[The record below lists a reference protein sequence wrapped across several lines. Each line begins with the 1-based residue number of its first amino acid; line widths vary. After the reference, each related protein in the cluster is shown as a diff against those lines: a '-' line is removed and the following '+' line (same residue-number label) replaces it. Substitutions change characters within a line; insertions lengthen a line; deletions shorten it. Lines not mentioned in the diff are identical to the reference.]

1 MGTPEPQQDIPV
13 PPPYKSKIL
22 LTTISVR
29 CCTWKQAVET
39 SVADRAVLPLENSLG
54 GSIHRNYGLLLHHR
68 LHIVGD
74 VRLVVRHCLLANRG
88 VKIENLRSAMSHPQV
103 SLILETNFVHLFS
116 ALFNSLKEPF
126 YIPITLASCTM

>member
-13 PPPYKSKIL
+13 PSPYKSQIL
-22 LTTISVR
+22 LTAISVR
-29 CCTWKQAVET
+29 CCLWKQAVET
-39 SVADRAVLPLENSLG
+39 CVADRAVLPLENSLG

-88 VKIENLRSAMSHPQV
+88 VKIEN
-103 SLILETNFVHLFS
+103 ILETNVQLSKGTFLHT
-116 ALFNSLKEPF
+116 N
-126 YIPITLASCTM
+126 YIRLLHNVNKH